1 MTISENDFVS
11 MGILTL
17 ALHLIVYLLAL
28 RSRLRTE
35 AAIFVYHFVPTVILF
50 VCSVIFFV
58 ISMTEE
64 RIASA
69 ITLISLNGIYSLTF
83 LELWTLSQISY
94 SRELLIK
101 AKANK
106 FLSTSSH
113 VDELARLGDRKRS
126 ERLQSLCDLGLLLPT
141 DDGWKLS
148 TRGKLIAGL
157 LQLLNWLPNLK
168 SRG

>member
-1 MTISENDFVS
+1 MNISENMFLGGGLLSLV
-11 MGILTL
+11 LHTL
-17 ALHLIVYLLAL
+17 IYLLAL
-28 RSRLRTE
+28 RSTLRTE
-35 AAIFVYHFVPTVILF
+35 ASIFLYHLLLAFALLVFSVVFVVT
-50 VCSVIFFV
+50 
-58 ISMTEE
+58 SMTEE